1 MTVTVRFAPS
11 PTGRLHIGNIRAA
24 VLAWLFARKH
34 AGAFILRL
42 DDTDVARSSE
52 EHAAGIREDLSWLG
66 LKWDREERQSVRFGR
81 YAEVV
86 EALKASGRLYACYE
100 TADELERRRKRRR
113 AAGQPPIYDRA
124 GLRLSDEERRR
135 LEAEGRRPHWRFLL
149 QNFEGLPDRI
159 RPTLVTWQ
167 DIIRGE
173 QVIDLGSVSDPVL
186 VREDGGYLYTLAS
199 VIDDADF
206 AITHVIRGEDHVT
219 NTAVQI
225 DIFRALGA
233 PEPRFA
239 HHSLIVGPDGEALSK
254 RIGSLSIE
262 SLRKSG
268 IEPGAITS
276 LLAAIGSSDPV
287 LPALK
292 PDVLAAR
299 FELEKLSR
307 APVRFAKADL
317 EAINAR
323 LLQELPFAD
332 AQVRLAEKGLAISE
346 GLWNA
351 VRGNI
356 RKLDEVLEW
365 AAVVAGPITPLVED
379 AELCKAAADLLPPEP
394 WDISTWSR
402 WTDAVKSATG
412 KKGRALFHPLR
423 LALTGRES
431 GPELKLLLP
440 LLGRQRVVG
449 RLQGTR
455 A

>member
-1 MTVTVRFAPS
+1 
-11 PTGRLHIGNIRAA
+11 
-24 VLAWLFARKH
+24 
-34 AGAFILRL
+34 
-42 DDTDVARSSE
+42 
-52 EHAAGIREDLSWLG
+52 
-66 LKWDREERQSVRFGR
+66 
-81 YAEVV
+81 
-86 EALKASGRLYACYE
+86 
-100 TADELERRRKRRR
+100 
-113 AAGQPPIYDRA
+113 
-124 GLRLSDEERRR
+124 
-135 LEAEGRRPHWRFLL
+135 
-149 QNFEGLPDRI
+149 
-159 RPTLVTWQ
+159 
-167 DIIRGE
+167 
-173 QVIDLGSVSDPVL
+173 
-186 VREDGGYLYTLAS
+186 
-199 VIDDADF
+199 
-206 AITHVIRGEDHVT
+206 
-219 NTAVQI
+219 
-225 DIFRALGA
+225 
-233 PEPRFA
+233 
-239 HHSLIVGPDGEALSK
+239 LSK

-356 RKLDEVLEW
+356 SKLDEVSDW
-365 AAVVAGPITPLVED
+365 AAVVAGPIMPLVED
-379 AELCKAAADLLPPEP
+379 VELCKAAADLLPPEP

-423 LALTGRES
+423 LALTGRDS

>member
-24 VLAWLFARKH
+24 VLAWLFARKN
-34 AGAFILRL
+34 AGTFILRI
-42 DDTDVARSSE
+42 DDTDVARSTE
-52 EHAAGIREDLSWLG
+52 EHAAAIRDDLIWLG
-66 LKWDREERQSVRFGR
+66 LTWDREERQSARFWR

-86 EALKASGRLYACYE
+86 EALKLSGRLYACYE
-100 TADELERRRKRRR
+100 TAEELERRRKRRR

-124 GLRLSDEERRR
+124 GLRLGEEERRR
-135 LEAEGRRPHWRFLL
+135 LEAEGRKPHWRFLL
-149 QNFEGLPDRI
+149 QNFEGSPDRI
-159 RPTLVTWQ
+159 QPTLVSWH

-173 QVIDLGSVSDPVL
+173 QMIDLGSLSDPVL

-239 HHSLIVGPDGEALSK
+239 HHSLIIGSDGEALSK

-262 SLRKSG
+262 TLRESG
-268 IEPGAITS
+268 IEPGAVTS

-292 PDVLAAR
+292 PDALARR

-307 APVRFAKADL
+307 APVRFEETDL

-332 AQVRLAEKGLAISE
+332 AQMRLAGKGLAISE
-346 GLWNA
+346 GLWSA

-356 RKLDEVLEW
+356 RKLEEVSEW
-365 AAVVAGPITPLVED
+365 AAIVAGPIAPSIED
-379 AELCKAAADLLPPEP
+379 AALCEAASELLPPEP
-394 WDISTWSR
+394 WDSSTWSR

-440 LLGRQRVVG
+440 LLERERVLS
-449 RLQGTR
+449 RLRGTR

>member
-24 VLAWLFARKH
+24 VLAWLFARKNS
-34 AGAFILRL
+34 GTFILRI

-52 EHAAGIREDLSWLG
+52 AHATAIREDLSWLG
-66 LKWDREERQSVRFGR
+66 LKWDREERQSARFGR
-81 YAEVV
+81 YGEVV

-100 TADELERRRKRRR
+100 TADELDRRRKRRR

-124 GLRLSDEERRR
+124 GLRLTEEEKRR
-135 LEAEGRRPHWRFLL
+135 LEGEGRKPHWRFLL
-149 QNFEGLPDRI
+149 KNYEGSPDRI
-159 RPTLVTWQ
+159 LPTLVSWH

-173 QVIDLGSVSDPVL
+173 QMIDLGSLSDPVL

-233 PEPRFA
+233 AEPVFA
-239 HHSLIVGPDGEALSK
+239 HHSLLIGSDGEALSK

-262 SLRKSG
+262 TLRRSG
-268 IEPGAITS
+268 LEPGAVTS

-287 LPALK
+287 LPALE
-292 PDVLAAR
+292 PAALVER
-299 FELEKLSR
+299 FDLKKLSR
-307 APVRFAKADL
+307 SPVRFEEAEL

-323 LLQELPFAD
+323 LLQEMAFPEARK
-332 AQVRLAEKGLAISE
+332 RLAAEGQPISE
-346 GLWNA
+346 PLWRA

-356 RKLDEVLEW
+356 GRLGDVAAW
-365 AAVVAGPITPLVED
+365 TAVVNGPIAPMIED
-379 AELCKAAADLLPPEP
+379 AEFCKAACELLPAEP
-394 WDISTWSR
+394 WDEATWNR
-402 WTDAVKSATG
+402 WTGAVKSATG

-440 LLGRQRVVG
+440 LIGRERAARRLLGES
-449 RLQGTR
+449 